1 MSSREHKG
9 MVHMQPSLDQSSS
22 AMRHPT
28 PSHSILHFGQK
39 EASTNCSKSQDR
51 TCDKPGTGSM
61 KTRVRLRAETGAL
74 AQVRQH
80 DSRALLCER
89 NKIELILDAKRSQL
103 KKMQQL
109 SRLRFINK
117 LISPAYLDELADEI
131 VWQEALLEKA
141 VSELQQ
147 SNAVDD
153 QINVKTASP
162 FPPATTGTSN

>member
-1 MSSREHKG
+1 
-9 MVHMQPSLDQSSS
+9 
-22 AMRHPT
+22 
-28 PSHSILHFGQK
+28 
-39 EASTNCSKSQDR
+39 
-51 TCDKPGTGSM
+51 M

-162 FPPATTGTSN
+162 FAPATTGTSN